1 MIQKQ
6 SLDYTVLVCTQCYC
20 TITPRPM
27 CSND

>member
-6 SLDYTVLVCTQCYC
+6 SLDHTVLVCTQCYC

-27 CSND
+27 SK